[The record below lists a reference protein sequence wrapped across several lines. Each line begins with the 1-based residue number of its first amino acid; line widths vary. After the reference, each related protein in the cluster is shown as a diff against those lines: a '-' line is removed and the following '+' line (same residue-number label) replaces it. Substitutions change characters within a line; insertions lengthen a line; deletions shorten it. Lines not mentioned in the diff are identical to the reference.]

1 MKHPVF
7 HENEEVRVGRS
18 AYDRRMIG
26 RMCKIESIK
35 APIEGEWRYLVTTAS
50 GMSAIVLEATLQKQ
64 YELGDWRD
72 MAYIF
77 WPQREAR

>member
-1 MKHPVF
+1 MSNPKFIPG
-7 HENEEVRVGRS
+7 EEARVGPA

-26 RMCKIESIK
+26 RVCKVEGIK
-35 APIEGEWRYLVTTAS
+35 APVEGEWRYLVTTAS
-50 GMSAIVLEATLQKQ
+50 GMSSIVLESTLKKQ
-64 YELGDWRD
+64 YERGDWRD